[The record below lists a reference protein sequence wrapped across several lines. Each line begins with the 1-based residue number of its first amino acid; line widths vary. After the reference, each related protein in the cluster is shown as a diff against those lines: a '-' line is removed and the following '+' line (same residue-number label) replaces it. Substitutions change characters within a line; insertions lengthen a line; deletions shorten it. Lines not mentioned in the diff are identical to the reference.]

1 MVVVGES
8 VLPCK
13 VMTSCKSLQFF
24 MQGKVDSIRRG
35 GNEEELPFL
44 MREVQGDLPSSEFSD
59 SSSSPAYKSSPC
71 EIGRAHV

>member
-8 VLPCK
+8 VLPYK

-44 MREVQGDLPSSEFSD
+44 MRAV
-59 SSSSPAYKSSPC
+59 
-71 EIGRAHV
+71 